1 MFSLLLLS
9 LQALAFEIEYKFETE
24 PVPLV
29 NEKCPDLD
37 KALLCENACT
47 KDLRDCSLDCGG
59 GAACQT
65 SCNRQMIDCIDCK

>member
-1 MFSLLLLS
+1 MLSFLLFSLRAS
-9 LQALAFEIEYKFETE
+9 AFEIEDKFEASV
-24 PVPLV
+24 VPLV

-37 KALLCENACT
+37 KAVLCENACT

-65 SCNRQMIDCIDCK
+65 DCNRKMIDCIDC